1 MTSEFHWPAAQICSL
16 TPWPEETGIAMGDA
30 EACLTGGT
38 LDGTLIGSCDGITAV
53 LGCGHGFEA
62 ALVVLPLVWMGGRM
76 RRRRR

>member
-1 MTSEFHWPAAQICSL
+1 
-16 TPWPEETGIAMGDA
+16 MGDA